1 MEGVNV
7 HGTLWL
13 VGEMLNQGCLSVAD
27 AEEAYKKMLDDGSR
41 LPLKEIQN
49 QLDQ

>member
-13 VGEMLNQGCLSVAD
+13 VGEMLDNGCLSIID
-27 AEEAYKKMLDDGSR
+27 AENAYKKMLDDGSR
-41 LPLKEIQN
+41 LPLKEIKN